1 MCIKDVYERN
11 LTNADNIGLV
21 QLKKRRQNSTRIEKN
36 GAGYVFLNVFLYGS
50 SYVFIY
56 IFFYVFLY
64 FFLYKE
70 HLE

>member
-36 GAGYVFLNVFLYGS
+36 GAGYVFLN
-50 SYVFIY
+50 
-56 IFFYVFLY
+56 IFGMNVDVSVLMKF
-64 FFLYKE
+64 
-70 HLE
+70 

>member
-36 GAGYVFLNVFLYGS
+36 GAGYVFLN
-50 SYVFIY
+50 
-56 IFFYVFLY
+56 IFGMNVDVCVLMKF
-64 FFLYKE
+64 
-70 HLE
+70 